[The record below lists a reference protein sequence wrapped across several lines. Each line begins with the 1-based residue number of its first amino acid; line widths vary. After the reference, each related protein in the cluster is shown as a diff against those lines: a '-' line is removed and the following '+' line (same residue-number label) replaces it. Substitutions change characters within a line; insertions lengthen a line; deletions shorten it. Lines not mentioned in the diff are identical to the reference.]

1 MKRILCAAA
10 AIVISTAAFIPV
22 QAMAQVGVNVVI
34 GTAPPPPRREVV
46 PDPRRGYEWAPGY
59 WNWNGRRYV
68 WVTGHWE
75 RVRPGHYYQRPEWQH
90 DNNGW
95 HLNRGGWHQG
105 ERHDD
110 HDGNRHGDRDH
121 DNPHHD

>member
-10 AIVISTAAFIPV
+10 VIAISTAAFIPV
-22 QAMAQVGVNVVI
+22 QAMAQVGVNVII
-34 GTAPPPPRREVV
+34 GTPPPPPRHEVI
-46 PDPRRGYEWAPGY
+46 PTSRRGYEWAPGY

-68 WVTGHWE
+68 WIAGHWE
-75 RVRPGHYYQRPEWQH
+75 RVHPGHHYERPEWRQ

-95 HLNRGGWHQG
+95 HLNRGGWQPG

-110 HDGNRHGDRDH
+110 MSNHPDHDRDH
-121 DNPHHD
+121 PHRD